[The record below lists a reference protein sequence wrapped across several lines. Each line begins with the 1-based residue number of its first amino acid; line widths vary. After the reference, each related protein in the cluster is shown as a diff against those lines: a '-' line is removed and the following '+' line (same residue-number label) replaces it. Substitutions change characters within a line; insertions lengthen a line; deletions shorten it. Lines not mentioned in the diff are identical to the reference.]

1 MQVVKQIV
9 IVLILLPFAVMFFMP
24 KKELYYLLEK
34 KLHKQN
40 IMISGEVLEEGI
52 LSLTVEHPVLSF
64 SGASLATAKSITLW
78 SILFYSKADFEGLV
92 VAEGLPTKFSIKE
105 LTATHSV
112 LSPMKIAIAGESS
125 LGTVQ
130 GQVNL
135 GTQTVHLDLSK
146 GGSNK
151 AISKYLKKSKK
162 GWYYESKF

>member
-9 IVLILLPFAVMFFMP
+9 IVLILLPLAVMFFMP

-34 KLHKQN
+34 KLHEQH
-40 IMISGEVLEEGI
+40 IMISGELLHEGM

-78 SILFYSKADFEGLV
+78 SVLFYTNADFEELLI
-92 VAEGLPTKFSIKE
+92 AEGLPTELSIKK

-112 LSPMKIAIAGESS
+112 LSPMSIAIAGESS
-125 LGTVQ
+125 LGALQ

-135 GTQTVHLDLSK
+135 GARTVHLDVPK

-151 AISKYLKKSKK
+151 AVSKYLKKSKK